1 VWLSENGWTRVD
13 PTAAAVPI
21 RVELGITAAA
31 PGGATLPL
39 LMRTNMNWL
48 KAVRNNWEALA
59 NQWNQW
65 VLGYNPDRQREMLSW
80 LGVQQPSWQTMTVML
95 FWGVAGVLLLIALW
109 LLRGIQREDSVQRA
123 WLRFCGKLARAGLA
137 RSSVEGPLD
146 YAGRI
151 AGRIPARET
160 AVRAIVSLYVD
171 LRYGPRAEVDAVA
184 RLKQLVREFRP

>member
-1 VWLSENGWTRVD
+1 
-13 PTAAAVPI
+13 
-21 RVELGITAAA
+21 
-31 PGGATLPL
+31 
-39 LMRTNMNWL
+39 
-48 KAVRNNWEALA
+48 
-59 NQWNQW
+59 
-65 VLGYNPDRQREMLSW
+65 
-80 LGVQQPSWQTMTVML
+80 
-95 FWGVAGVLLLIALW
+95 
-109 LLRGIQREDSVQRA
+109 VQRA